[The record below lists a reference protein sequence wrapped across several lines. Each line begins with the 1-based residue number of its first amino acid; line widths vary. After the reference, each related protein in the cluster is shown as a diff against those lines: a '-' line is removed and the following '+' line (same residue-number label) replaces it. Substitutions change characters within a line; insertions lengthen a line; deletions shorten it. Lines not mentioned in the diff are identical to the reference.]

1 MVNPQLAPAY
11 PPYSPNS
18 EQTQPSQPHATDAKD
33 SPLFP
38 PSLITANGIE
48 QQTVSISQF
57 TLVIF
62 ASF

>member
-38 PSLITANGIE
+38 PSIITANGIE
-48 QQTVSISQF
+48 QQTVGIS
-57 TLVIF
+57 LYLLCL
-62 ASF
+62 